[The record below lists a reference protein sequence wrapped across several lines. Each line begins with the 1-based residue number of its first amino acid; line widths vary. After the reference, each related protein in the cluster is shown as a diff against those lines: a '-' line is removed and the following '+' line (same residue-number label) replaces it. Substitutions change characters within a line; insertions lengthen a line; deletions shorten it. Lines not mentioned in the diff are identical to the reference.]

1 MSAELT
7 AFPLRAVPGAR
18 VSIRATHLLLPID
31 GLPHVLVGE
40 KDARVVAAS
49 PRGVTIII
57 PPNAEPGEQIV
68 RIDEIPGVF
77 GLVNVGA
84 VFATDVHQV
93 DSPVF
98 DREGRL
104 YATRSGGRDA
114 KPQVPLYRI
123 SPDGAKTPLSVEIGN
138 PTSLAIGPDGWL
150 YVSSRFD
157 GTVYRLLDDDNADL
171 STGASAKV
179 ERYVSELGV
188 ATGLAFSP
196 DGDLFV
202 GDRSGT
208 IFRVKPDRQ
217 VEAYA
222 TLPAS
227 VAAFHL
233 AFGPDECLYV
243 SAPTLATHD
252 AIYRISPERLVDV
265 VSDKFGRPQGIA
277 FDARGD
283 FYVVDA
289 LAGSAGL
296 FRLDVT
302 TDAAEPELVVAAPS
316 LIGVAFEPVSAVRLR
331 QGSRLRESY
340 GGPADGQVVVLSSN
354 DTVWKLDGMLSAAH
368 DGQR

>member
-1 MSAELT
+1 MTCTGTSSLT
-7 AFPLRAVPGAR
+7 KTPSRGPVLSTDPLRAVPGAR
-18 VSIRATHLLLPID
+18 VAIRAAHLPLPIA

-49 PRGVTIII
+49 PHGVTIVV
-57 PPNAEPGEQIV
+57 PADAEPGRQTV
-68 RIDEIPGVF
+68 RIDEMPGAS
-77 GLVNVGA
+77 GELIVGA
-84 VFATDVHQV
+84 TLATDLHQV

-104 YATRSGGRDA
+104 YATRSGSRDA
-114 KPQVPLYRI
+114 KPQVPLFRI
-123 SPDGAKTPLSVEIGN
+123 GLDRVKTPIAVDIGN

-157 GTVYRLLDDDNADL
+157 GNVYRLPLDDDTPD
-171 STGASAKV
+171 V
-179 ERYVSELGV
+179 ERYATELGV

-208 IFRVKPDRQ
+208 IFRVRPDRQ
-217 VEAYA
+217 VETYA

-243 SAPTLATHD
+243 AAPTLATHD

-277 FDARGD
+277 FDAVGN
-283 FYVVDA
+283 FFVVDA
-289 LAGSAGL
+289 LAGASGL
-296 FRLDVT
+296 FKLDVT
-302 TDAAEPELVVAAPS
+302 IDVPEPELVVAAPS

-331 QGSRLRESY
+331 QGSGGRDESQRV
-340 GGPADGQVVVLSSN
+340 ALVSN
-354 DTVWKLDGMLSAAH
+354 DTVWKLDGMLTDSLENA
-368 DGQR
+368 

>member
-1 MSAELT
+1 M
-7 AFPLRAVPGAR
+7 PGAR
-18 VSIRATHLLLPID
+18 VAIRASHLLLPID
-31 GLPHVLVGE
+31 ELPHAFVGE
-40 KDARVVAAS
+40 KAARVVAAS
-49 PRGVTIII
+49 PRGVTIVI
-57 PPNAEPGEQIV
+57 PPDAEPGEQIV
-68 RIDEIPGVF
+68 RVDEIPGVT
-77 GLVNVGA
+77 GTVIVGA

-98 DREGRL
+98 DLEGRL
-104 YATRSGGRDA
+104 YATRSGSRDA
-114 KPQVPLYRI
+114 KPQVPLFRI
-123 SPDGAKTPLSVEIGN
+123 TPDGVKAPLEVEIGN
-138 PTSLAIGPDGWL
+138 PTSLAFGPDGWL
-150 YVSSRFD
+150 YVSSRFE
-157 GTVYRLLDDDNADL
+157 GTVHRVNIHGRVDDGPGTMD
-171 STGASAKV
+171 V
-179 ERYVSELGV
+179 EKYVSDLGV

-217 VEAYA
+217 VETYA
-222 TLPAS
+222 ALPAS

-233 AFGPDECLYV
+233 AFGPDGCLYV

-289 LAGSAGL
+289 LAGAAGL

-302 TDAAEPELVVAAPS
+302 MDSAEPELVVAAPS
-316 LIGVAFEPVSAVRLR
+316 LIGVAFSAGDVTML
-331 QGSRLRESY
+331 
-340 GGPADGQVVVLSSN
+340 ASN
-354 DTVWKLDGMLSAAH
+354 DTVWKLDGMLSASMENS
-368 DGQR
+368 

>member
-1 MSAELT
+1 M
-7 AFPLRAVPGAR
+7 PGAR
-18 VSIRATHLLLPID
+18 VVIDASHLLLPID

-49 PRGVTIII
+49 PRGVTIVI
-57 PPNAEPGEQIV
+57 PPDADPGEQII
-68 RIDEIPGVF
+68 RIDEIPGVS
-77 GLVNVGA
+77 GRVIVGS

-98 DREGRL
+98 DRDGRL
-104 YATRSGGRDA
+104 YATRSGSRDA
-114 KPQVPLYRI
+114 KPQVPLFRI
-123 SPDGAKTPLSVEIGN
+123 SADGVKTPLPVEIGN
-138 PTSLAIGPDGWL
+138 PTSLAIGPDGLL

-157 GTVYRLLDDDNADL
+157 GSVYRLTLDGETSD
-171 STGASAKV
+171 V
-179 ERYVSELGV
+179 ERYATDLGV
-188 ATGLAFSP
+188 ATGLAFSS

-217 VEAYA
+217 VETYA

-277 FDARGD
+277 FDSRGD

-296 FRLDVT
+296 FKLDIT
-302 TDAAEPELVVAAPS
+302 ADAAEPELVVAAPS
-316 LIGVAFEPVSAVRLR
+316 LIGVAFHDETTAL
-331 QGSRLRESY
+331 
-340 GGPADGQVVVLSSN
+340 ASN
-354 DTVWKLDGMLSAAH
+354 DTVWKLDGMLSASLQPAENS
-368 DGQR
+368 

>member
-1 MSAELT
+1 MAD
-7 AFPLRAVPGAR
+7 PVRAVPGAR
-18 VSIRATHLLLPID
+18 VAIRATHLPLPID

-49 PRGVTIII
+49 PRGVTIVI
-57 PPNAEPGEQIV
+57 PADADPGEQIV
-68 RIDEIPGVF
+68 RIDEIPGVS
-77 GLVNVGA
+77 GRIIVGA

-98 DREGRL
+98 DRDGRL
-104 YATRSGGRDA
+104 YVTRSGSRDA
-114 KPQVPLYRI
+114 KPQVPLFRI
-123 SPDGAKTPLSVEIGN
+123 GRNGVKTPLPVAIGN
-138 PTSLAIGPDGWL
+138 PTSLAIGPDGLL

-157 GTVYRLLDDDNADL
+157 GNVYRLLDDEH
-171 STGASAKV
+171 V
-179 ERYVSELGV
+179 ERYATELGV

-196 DGDLFV
+196 AGDLFV

-208 IFRVKPDRQ
+208 IFRVRPDRQ
-217 VEAYA
+217 VEIYA

-243 SAPTLATHD
+243 AAPTLATHD

-277 FDARGD
+277 FDANGD
-283 FYVVDA
+283 FFVVDA

-296 FRLDVT
+296 FKLDVT
-302 TDAAEPELVVAAPS
+302 ADAAEPELMVAAPS
-316 LIGVAFEPVSAVRLR
+316 LIGVAF
-331 QGSRLRESY
+331 GS
-340 GGPADGQVVVLSSN
+340 GATVLASH
-354 DTVWKLDGMLSAAH
+354 DTVWKLDGMLSAFMETS
-368 DGQR
+368 

>member
-1 MSAELT
+1 MTKTSSPAELI
-7 AFPLRAVPGAR
+7 AHPLRAVPGAR
-18 VSIRATHLLLPID
+18 VSIRAAHLVLPID
-31 GLPHVLVGE
+31 GLPHVLVGD

-57 PPNAEPGEQIV
+57 PADADPGEQII
-68 RIDEIPGVF
+68 RIDEMPGVT
-77 GLVNVGA
+77 GRVIVGA

-104 YATRSGGRDA
+104 YATRSGSRDA
-114 KPQVPLYRI
+114 KPQVPLFRI
-123 SPDGAKTPLSVEIGN
+123 APDGTKTPLEVEIGN

-150 YVSSRFD
+150 YISSRFD
-157 GTVYRLLDDDNADL
+157 GTVYRLNIDG
-171 STGASAKV
+171 TGDGGRGTIDV

-196 DGDLFV
+196 AGDLYV

-208 IFRVKPDRQ
+208 IFRVRPDRQ
-217 VEAYA
+217 VETYA

-233 AFGPDECLYV
+233 AYGPDDCLYV
-243 SAPTLATHD
+243 AAPTLATHD

-265 VSDKFGRPQGIA
+265 VTDKFGRPQGIA
-277 FDARGD
+277 FDAHGD

-296 FRLDVT
+296 FRLDVAA
-302 TDAAEPELVVAAPS
+302 DAADPELIVAAPT
-316 LIGVAFEPVSAVRLR
+316 LIGVAFSAD
-331 QGSRLRESY
+331 
-340 GGPADGQVVVLSSN
+340 AAVLASN
-354 DTVWKLDGMLSAAH
+354 DTIWKLDGMLSASQNSGTKPAEN
-368 DGQR
+368 R

>member
-1 MSAELT
+1 MTNSRTSPELIAEP
-7 AFPLRAVPGAR
+7 ARAVPGAR
-18 VSIRATHLLLPID
+18 VTIHLRQGSGGQVHVPHLSLPID
-31 GLPHVLVGE
+31 GLPHAHVGD
-40 KDARVVAAS
+40 KPARVVAAS
-49 PRGVTIII
+49 PRGVTIVI
-57 PPNAEPGEQIV
+57 PANAESGAQNI
-68 RIDEIPGVF
+68 RIDELPGVV
-77 GLVNVGA
+77 GHIEVGA

-98 DREGRL
+98 DRAGNL
-104 YATRSGGRDA
+104 YATRSGSRDA
-114 KPQVPLYRI
+114 KPQVPLFRI
-123 SPDGAKTPLSVEIGN
+123 AADGTKTPLEVEIGN

-157 GTVYRLLDDDNADL
+157 GTVYRVNLEGTGDEGPGTEDVGV

-196 DGDLFV
+196 DGDLYV

-217 VEAYA
+217 VETYA

-233 AFGPDECLYV
+233 AFGPDQCLYV
-243 SAPTLATHD
+243 AAPTLATHD

-277 FDARGD
+277 FDPTGQC
-283 FYVVDA
+283 FVVDA
-289 LAGSAGL
+289 LAGAAGL
-296 FRLDVT
+296 FKLDVT
-302 TDAAEPELVVAAPS
+302 ADAPEPELVVAAPA
-316 LIGVAFEPVSAVRLR
+316 LIGVAFHPSATALV
-331 QGSRLRESY
+331 
-340 GGPADGQVVVLSSN
+340 SN
-354 DTVWKLDGMLSAAH
+354 DTVWKLDGMLSTL
-368 DGQR
+368 